1 MDARLPRPRPGAGSP
16 PRGGWPSANSFSI
29 EGLERPARYAIDRA
43 VPRSRLSDTDYRQLA
58 EFRHQLRR
66 FLAFSEEQAKAA
78 GLQPQQHQLL
88 LALRA
93 AAPEVPTVGYLA
105 KRLVLRHHSAVELV
119 DRLEERGFVRRVRS
133 PEDRRQARVN
143 ITAEGER
150 VLLKLSVA
158 HRAELQRTAPSLV
171 EALQGLAKPI
181 PTRDEE

>member
-1 MDARLPRPRPGAGSP
+1 MGARLVERVALCVNQGQR
-16 PRGGWPSANSFSI
+16 FV
-29 EGLERPARYAIDRA
+29 GLEPAIQLSYWCF
-43 VPRSRLSDTDYRQLA
+43 VTRSRLSDDDYRLLA

-143 ITAEGER
+143 ITPEGEQ

-171 EALQGLAKPI
+171 EALQRLAGPYAAHDV
-181 PTRDEE
+181 DE

>member
-1 MDARLPRPRPGAGSP
+1 
-16 PRGGWPSANSFSI
+16 
-29 EGLERPARYAIDRA
+29 LEQLARYAIDRA
-43 VPRSRLSDTDYRQLA
+43 VPRSRLSDTDYRLLA
-58 EFRHQLRR
+58 EFRHQLRC

-93 AAPEVPTVGYLA
+93 AAPEAPTVGYLA

-119 DRLEERGFVRRVRS
+119 DRLEERGLVRRVRS
-133 PEDRRQARVN
+133 AEDRRQARVN

-158 HRAELQRTAPSLV
+158 HRSELQRTAPSLV
-171 EALQGLAKPI
+171 EALQRLAGPNAG
-181 PTRDEE
+181 RDDQD

>member
-1 MDARLPRPRPGAGSP
+1 
-16 PRGGWPSANSFSI
+16 
-29 EGLERPARYAIDRA
+29 
-43 VPRSRLSDTDYRQLA
+43 VPRSRLSDTDYRLLA
-58 EFRHQLRR
+58 EFRHQLRC

-88 LALRA
+88 LALR

-119 DRLEERGFVRRVRS
+119 DRLEERGLVRRVRS

-158 HRAELQRTAPSLV
+158 HRAELQRTAPGLV
-171 EALQGLAKPI
+171 EALRKLAKPNAA
-181 PTRDEE
+181 PDDE